1 MSDSESLPSDI
12 EELATQVVST
22 LLPEKSK
29 IKYEQA
35 YERLRKWC
43 DEKKIKNIID
53 DIILFMEHHAIWKDE
68 YALGIKEID
77 AQHTIEILTKLGWY
91 SFESTTYERW
101 DIDTLKEW
109 CDSNC
114 LGKYRLF
121 YHTCLFENTEDAV
134 KFNLVWG

>member
-1 MSDSESLPSDI
+1 MSSKKQTLQQTIDIAQRQLSAKWTMESTMANMPQEI
-12 EELATQVVST
+12 QEEIAG
-22 LLPEKSK
+22 
-29 IKYEQA
+29 
-35 YERLRKWC
+35 
-43 DEKKIKNIID
+43 
-53 DIILFMEHHAIWKDE
+53 ILQE
-68 YALGIKEID
+68 EID